1 MVHQTPKTPL
11 LSTMIQIE
19 NLTQKQRMICDVLWN
34 LDSKEQVLNFIRSL
48 PMKDRRDAIGLHA
61 LMILETLDQE
71 MDVNDLTLAKQVID
85 KVK

>member
-1 MVHQTPKTPL
+1 
-11 LSTMIQIE
+11 MIQIE

-48 PMKDRRDAIGLHA
+48 PIKDRKDAIGLHH

-71 MDVNDLTLAKQVID
+71 LDDNDLTLAKQVID